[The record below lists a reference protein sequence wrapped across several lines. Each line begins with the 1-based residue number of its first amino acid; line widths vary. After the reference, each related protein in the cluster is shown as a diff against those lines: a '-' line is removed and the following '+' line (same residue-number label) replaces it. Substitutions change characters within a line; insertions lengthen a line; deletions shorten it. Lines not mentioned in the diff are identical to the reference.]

1 MEARSL
7 PFQAIGAQLWA
18 LGRPL
23 VGLVGA
29 GMVAGAH
36 GLELL
41 PEVALEISLEG
52 MMPHE
57 LVDDVVLQ
65 GSRQWSAQGTPSGE
79 GMGRLSDRAP
89 VREPQAM
96 LDGRLQCLIV
106 VRPALA

>member
-1 MEARSL
+1 MEVRSL
-7 PFQAIGAQLWA
+7 PFLATRAQLW
-18 LGRPL
+18 
-23 VGLVGA
+23 VGMA
-29 GMVAGAH
+29 AGAP
-36 GLELL
+36 GLHLIPELA
-41 PEVALEISLEG
+41 PEISLEA
-52 MMPHE
+52 MMPRE

-65 GSRQWSAQGTPSGE
+65 GSRQWSAQGTTSGE